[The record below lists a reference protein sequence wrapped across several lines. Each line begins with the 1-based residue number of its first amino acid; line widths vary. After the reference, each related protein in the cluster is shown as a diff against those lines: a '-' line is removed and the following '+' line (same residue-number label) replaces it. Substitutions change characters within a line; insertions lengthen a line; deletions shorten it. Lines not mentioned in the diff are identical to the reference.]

1 MRLTFGWVGVT
12 ATRPTRHLPAGPLAP
27 ASVGGGGGQS
37 PVVLWVGTISHQT
50 GESDNKCSW
59 CSCCSSCDVLSVSLI
74 VDNVLWSEA
83 AAVVGGG
90 GHHGQ
95 ECGQGGPAGG
105 GD

>member
-50 GESDNKCSW
+50 GESDNKCSC
-59 CSCCSSCDVLSVSLI
+59 CSCCDVLSVLSVSLI
-74 VDNVLWSEA
+74 VENV
-83 AAVVGGG
+83 
-90 GHHGQ
+90 
-95 ECGQGGPAGG
+95 
-105 GD
+105 